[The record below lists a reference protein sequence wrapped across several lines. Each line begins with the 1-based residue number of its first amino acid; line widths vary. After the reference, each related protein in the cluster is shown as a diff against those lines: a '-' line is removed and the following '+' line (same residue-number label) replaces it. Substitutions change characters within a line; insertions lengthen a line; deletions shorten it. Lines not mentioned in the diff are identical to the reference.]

1 MPDAD
6 ESNDTASEEEKGREE
21 DVWHVVSSKR
31 SARGKT
37 HLEHIQNAKTTFRFG
52 EEDDDQDDDD
62 DENPASFESLVNETT
77 RKLLRAKKDVHES
90 SFFKRAM
97 NVFKRDELVSE
108 RLKNVLK
115 MIVLGTGSFRHSA
128 TSRYQMMFAILLV
141 EEAELMSEVKKV
153 CVYDPAFGKVDVEV
167 LKRMKVEKEGVR
179 VEAWSAEQSK
189 AFVENRE
196 DDGDYDDDDD
206 NDDDDRNETV
216 FAYMPHCE
224 ADLYEEILEH
234 RWVNT
239 GSETD
244 PMRRIL
250 LCGNKFSNYHERWSF
265 ANNSRLTTK
274 TKRKPKR
281 VVVVGNAENECV
293 EKELSLEGE
302 TKESKFAL
310 NNGAFND
317 TAVHVFKSGF
327 VRPSFLE

>member
-1 MPDAD
+1 MPNG
-6 ESNDTASEEEKGREE
+6 ESNDTASEEEKGGG

-37 HLEHIQNAKTTFRFG
+37 HLKNIQNAKTTFRFG
-52 EEDDDQDDDD
+52 EEDDQDE

-108 RLKNVLK
+108 RLKNVQK

-196 DDGDYDDDDD
+196 DD
-206 NDDDDRNETV
+206 DDRNETV

-265 ANNSRLTTK
+265 ANNLRLTTK

-293 EKELSLEGE
+293 EKEVSLEGE

>member
-1 MPDAD
+1 MPNG
-6 ESNDTASEEEKGREE
+6 ESNDTASEEEKGGG

-37 HLEHIQNAKTTFRFG
+37 HLKNIQNAKTTFRFG
-52 EEDDDQDDDD
+52 EEDDQDE

-108 RLKNVLK
+108 RLKNVQK

-167 LKRMKVEKEGVR
+167 LKRMKMEKEGVR

-196 DDGDYDDDDD
+196 DD
-206 NDDDDRNETV
+206 NDRNETV

-293 EKELSLEGE
+293 EKEVSLEGE

>member
-1 MPDAD
+1 MPNG
-6 ESNDTASEEEKGREE
+6 ESNDTANEEEKGGG

-37 HLEHIQNAKTTFRFG
+37 HLKNIQNAKTTFRFG
-52 EEDDDQDDDD
+52 EEDDQDE

-108 RLKNVLK
+108 RLKNVQK

-196 DDGDYDDDDD
+196 
-206 NDDDDRNETV
+206 DDDDRNETV

-293 EKELSLEGE
+293 EKEVSLEGE

>member
-1 MPDAD
+1 MPNG
-6 ESNDTASEEEKGREE
+6 ESNDTASEEEKGGG

-37 HLEHIQNAKTTFRFG
+37 HLKNIQNAKTTFRFG
-52 EEDDDQDDDD
+52 EEDDQDE

-108 RLKNVLK
+108 RLKNVQK

-128 TSRYQMMFAILLV
+128 TSRYQMMFAILFV

-196 DDGDYDDDDD
+196 
-206 NDDDDRNETV
+206 DDDDRNETV

-293 EKELSLEGE
+293 EKEVSLEGE

-327 VRPSFLE
+327 VRPRF

>member
-1 MPDAD
+1 MPNG
-6 ESNDTASEEEKGREE
+6 ESNDTASEEEKGGG

-37 HLEHIQNAKTTFRFG
+37 HLKNIQNAKTTFRFG
-52 EEDDDQDDDD
+52 EEDDQDE

-108 RLKNVLK
+108 RLKNVQK

-153 CVYDPAFGKVDVEV
+153 CVYDPAFDKVDVEV

-196 DDGDYDDDDD
+196 
-206 NDDDDRNETV
+206 DDDDRNETV

-293 EKELSLEGE
+293 EKEVSLEGE

>member
-1 MPDAD
+1 MPNG
-6 ESNDTASEEEKGREE
+6 ESNDTASEEEKGGG

-37 HLEHIQNAKTTFRFG
+37 HLKNILNAKTTFRFG
-52 EEDDDQDDDD
+52 EEDDQDE

-108 RLKNVLK
+108 RLKNVQK
-115 MIVLGTGSFRHSA
+115 MFVLGTGSFRHSA

-196 DDGDYDDDDD
+196 
-206 NDDDDRNETV
+206 DDDDRNETV

-293 EKELSLEGE
+293 EKEVSLEGE

-327 VRPSFLE
+327 VRPRF

>member
-1 MPDAD
+1 MPNA
-6 ESNDTASEEEKGREE
+6 ESNDTASEEEKGGG

-37 HLEHIQNAKTTFRFG
+37 HLKNIQNAKTTFRFG
-52 EEDDDQDDDD
+52 EEDDQDE

-108 RLKNVLK
+108 RLKNVQK

-189 AFVENRE
+189 SFVENRE
-196 DDGDYDDDDD
+196 
-206 NDDDDRNETV
+206 DDDDRNETV

-293 EKELSLEGE
+293 EKEVSLEGE

>member
-1 MPDAD
+1 MPNG
-6 ESNDTASEEEKGREE
+6 ESNDTASEEEKGGG

-37 HLEHIQNAKTTFRFG
+37 HLKNIQNAKTTFRFG
-52 EEDDDQDDDD
+52 EEDDQDE
-62 DENPASFESLVNETT
+62 DENPASFESFVNETT

-108 RLKNVLK
+108 RLKNVQK

-196 DDGDYDDDDD
+196 
-206 NDDDDRNETV
+206 DDDDRNETV

-293 EKELSLEGE
+293 EKEVSLEGE

>member
-1 MPDAD
+1 MPNG
-6 ESNDTASEEEKGREE
+6 ESNDTFSEEEKGGG

-37 HLEHIQNAKTTFRFG
+37 HLKNIQNAKTTFRFG
-52 EEDDDQDDDD
+52 EEDDQDE

-108 RLKNVLK
+108 RLKNVQK

-196 DDGDYDDDDD
+196 
-206 NDDDDRNETV
+206 DDDDRNETV

>member
-1 MPDAD
+1 MPNG
-6 ESNDTASEEEKGREE
+6 ESNDTASEDEKGGG

-37 HLEHIQNAKTTFRFG
+37 HLKNIQNAKTTFRFG
-52 EEDDDQDDDD
+52 EEDDQDE

-108 RLKNVLK
+108 RLKNVQK

-196 DDGDYDDDDD
+196 
-206 NDDDDRNETV
+206 DDDDRNETV

-293 EKELSLEGE
+293 EKEVSLEGE

>member
-1 MPDAD
+1 MPNG
-6 ESNDTASEEEKGREE
+6 ESNDTASEEEKGGG

-37 HLEHIQNAKTTFRFG
+37 HLKNILNAKTTFRFG
-52 EEDDDQDDDD
+52 EEDDQDE

-108 RLKNVLK
+108 RLKNVQK

-196 DDGDYDDDDD
+196 
-206 NDDDDRNETV
+206 DDDDRNETV

-293 EKELSLEGE
+293 EKEVSLEGE

-317 TAVHVFKSGF
+317 TAVHVLKSGF
-327 VRPSFLE
+327 VRPRF

>member
-1 MPDAD
+1 MPNG
-6 ESNDTASEEEKGREE
+6 ESNDTASEEEKGGG

-37 HLEHIQNAKTTFRFG
+37 HLKNIQNAKTTFRFG
-52 EEDDDQDDDD
+52 EEDDQDE

-196 DDGDYDDDDD
+196 DD
-206 NDDDDRNETV
+206 DDRNETV

>member
-1 MPDAD
+1 MPNG
-6 ESNDTASEEEKGREE
+6 ESNDTFSEEEKGGG

-37 HLEHIQNAKTTFRFG
+37 HLKNIQNAKTTFRFG
-52 EEDDDQDDDD
+52 EEDDQDE

-90 SFFKRAM
+90 SFFKRSM

-108 RLKNVLK
+108 RLKNVQK

-196 DDGDYDDDDD
+196 
-206 NDDDDRNETV
+206 DDDDRNETV

-293 EKELSLEGE
+293 EKEVSLEGE

>member
-52 EEDDDQDDDD
+52 EEDDQDDDD

-108 RLKNVLK
+108 RLKNVQK

-153 CVYDPAFGKVDVEV
+153 CVYDPAFGKVDVEG

-196 DDGDYDDDDD
+196 DD
-206 NDDDDRNETV
+206 DDRYETM

-250 LCGNKFSNYHERWSF
+250 LCGNKFSNYH
-265 ANNSRLTTK
+265 
-274 TKRKPKR
+274 
-281 VVVVGNAENECV
+281 
-293 EKELSLEGE
+293 
-302 TKESKFAL
+302 
-310 NNGAFND
+310 
-317 TAVHVFKSGF
+317 
-327 VRPSFLE
+327 

>member
-1 MPDAD
+1 MPNG
-6 ESNDTASEEEKGREE
+6 ESNDTASEEEKGGG

-37 HLEHIQNAKTTFRFG
+37 HLKNIQNAKTTFRFG
-52 EEDDDQDDDD
+52 EEDDQDE

-97 NVFKRDELVSE
+97 NVFKRDKLVSE
-108 RLKNVLK
+108 RLKNVQK

-167 LKRMKVEKEGVR
+167 LKRMKMEKEGVR

-196 DDGDYDDDDD
+196 
-206 NDDDDRNETV
+206 DDDDRNETV

-293 EKELSLEGE
+293 EKEVSLEGE

>member
-1 MPDAD
+1 
-6 ESNDTASEEEKGREE
+6 
-21 DVWHVVSSKR
+21 
-31 SARGKT
+31 
-37 HLEHIQNAKTTFRFG
+37 
-52 EEDDDQDDDD
+52 
-62 DENPASFESLVNETT
+62 
-77 RKLLRAKKDVHES
+77 
-90 SFFKRAM
+90 
-97 NVFKRDELVSE
+97 
-108 RLKNVLK
+108 
-115 MIVLGTGSFRHSA
+115 
-128 TSRYQMMFAILLV
+128 MMFAILLV

-153 CVYDPAFGKVDVEV
+153 CVYDPAFGKVDVDV

-179 VEAWSAEQSK
+179 VEVWSAEQSK
-189 AFVENRE
+189 SFVENRE
-196 DDGDYDDDDD
+196 
-206 NDDDDRNETV
+206 DDDDRNETV

-293 EKELSLEGE
+293 EKEVSLEGE

>member
-1 MPDAD
+1 MPNG
-6 ESNDTASEEEKGREE
+6 ESNDTASEEEKGGG

-37 HLEHIQNAKTTFRFG
+37 HLKNIQNAKTTFRFG
-52 EEDDDQDDDD
+52 EEDDQDE

-77 RKLLRAKKDVHES
+77 RKLLRAKKDIHES

-108 RLKNVLK
+108 RLKNVQK

-196 DDGDYDDDDD
+196 
-206 NDDDDRNETV
+206 DDDDRNETV

-293 EKELSLEGE
+293 EKEVSLGGE

>member
-1 MPDAD
+1 MPNG
-6 ESNDTASEEEKGREE
+6 ESNDTASEEEKGGG

-37 HLEHIQNAKTTFRFG
+37 HLKNIQNAKTTFRFG
-52 EEDDDQDDDD
+52 EEDDQDE

-108 RLKNVLK
+108 RLKNVQK

-196 DDGDYDDDDD
+196 
-206 NDDDDRNETV
+206 DDDDRNETV

>member
-1 MPDAD
+1 MPNG
-6 ESNDTASEEEKGREE
+6 ESNDTASEEEKGGG

-37 HLEHIQNAKTTFRFG
+37 HLKNIQNAKTTFRFG
-52 EEDDDQDDDD
+52 EEDDQDE
-62 DENPASFESLVNETT
+62 DENPTSFESLVNETT

-108 RLKNVLK
+108 RLKNVQK

-196 DDGDYDDDDD
+196 DD
-206 NDDDDRNETV
+206 DDRNETV

-274 TKRKPKR
+274 TKRKPNR
-281 VVVVGNAENECV
+281 VVVVGNQENACI
-293 EKELSLEGE
+293 EKEISLEDE
-302 TKESKFAL
+302 TKESKFSL
-310 NNGAFND
+310 HNGAFND

-327 VRPSFLE
+327 VRPGF

>member
-1 MPDAD
+1 MPNG
-6 ESNDTASEEEKGREE
+6 ESNDTASEEEKGGG

-37 HLEHIQNAKTTFRFG
+37 HLKNILNAKTTFRFG
-52 EEDDDQDDDD
+52 EEDDQDE

-108 RLKNVLK
+108 RLKNVQK

-196 DDGDYDDDDD
+196 
-206 NDDDDRNETV
+206 DDDDRNETV

-293 EKELSLEGE
+293 EKEVSLEGE

-327 VRPSFLE
+327 VRPRF

>member
-1 MPDAD
+1 MPNG
-6 ESNDTASEEEKGREE
+6 ESNDTASEEEKGGG

-37 HLEHIQNAKTTFRFG
+37 HLKNIQNAKTTFRFG
-52 EEDDDQDDDD
+52 EEDDQDE

-108 RLKNVLK
+108 RLKNVQK

-196 DDGDYDDDDD
+196 
-206 NDDDDRNETV
+206 DDDDRNETV

-293 EKELSLEGE
+293 EKEVSLEGE

>member
-1 MPDAD
+1 MPNG
-6 ESNDTASEEEKGREE
+6 ESNDTASEEEKGGG

-37 HLEHIQNAKTTFRFG
+37 HLKNILNAKTTFRFG
-52 EEDDDQDDDD
+52 EEDDQDE

-108 RLKNVLK
+108 RLKNVQK

-128 TSRYQMMFAILLV
+128 TSRYQMMFAILFV

-196 DDGDYDDDDD
+196 
-206 NDDDDRNETV
+206 DDDDRNETV

-293 EKELSLEGE
+293 EKEVSLEGE

-327 VRPSFLE
+327 VRPRF

>member
-1 MPDAD
+1 
-6 ESNDTASEEEKGREE
+6 
-21 DVWHVVSSKR
+21 
-31 SARGKT
+31 
-37 HLEHIQNAKTTFRFG
+37 
-52 EEDDDQDDDD
+52 
-62 DENPASFESLVNETT
+62 
-77 RKLLRAKKDVHES
+77 
-90 SFFKRAM
+90 
-97 NVFKRDELVSE
+97 
-108 RLKNVLK
+108 
-115 MIVLGTGSFRHSA
+115 MI
-128 TSRYQMMFAILLV
+128 
-141 EEAELMSEVKKV
+141 
-153 CVYDPAFGKVDVEV
+153 
-167 LKRMKVEKEGVR
+167 
-179 VEAWSAEQSK
+179 
-189 AFVENRE
+189 
-196 DDGDYDDDDD
+196 
-206 NDDDDRNETV
+206 DDRNETV

>member
-1 MPDAD
+1 MPNG
-6 ESNDTASEEEKGREE
+6 ESNDTASEEEKGGG

-37 HLEHIQNAKTTFRFG
+37 HLKNIQNAKTTFRFG
-52 EEDDDQDDDD
+52 EEDDQDE

-108 RLKNVLK
+108 RLKNVQK

-196 DDGDYDDDDD
+196 
-206 NDDDDRNETV
+206 DDDDRNETV

-293 EKELSLEGE
+293 EKEVSLGGE

>member
-1 MPDAD
+1 MPNG
-6 ESNDTASEEEKGREE
+6 ESNDTASEEEKGGG

-37 HLEHIQNAKTTFRFG
+37 HLKNIQNAKTTFRFG
-52 EEDDDQDDDD
+52 EEDDQDE

-108 RLKNVLK
+108 RLKNVQK

-189 AFVENRE
+189 SFVENRE
-196 DDGDYDDDDD
+196 
-206 NDDDDRNETV
+206 DDDDRNETV

-293 EKELSLEGE
+293 EKEVSLEGE

>member
-1 MPDAD
+1 MPNG
-6 ESNDTASEEEKGREE
+6 ESNDTASEEEKGGG

-37 HLEHIQNAKTTFRFG
+37 HLKNIQNAKTTFRFG
-52 EEDDDQDDDD
+52 EEDDQDE

-108 RLKNVLK
+108 RLKNVQK

-196 DDGDYDDDDD
+196 DD
-206 NDDDDRNETV
+206 DDRNETV

-274 TKRKPKR
+274 TKRKPNR
-281 VVVVGNAENECV
+281 VVVVGNQENACI
-293 EKELSLEGE
+293 EKEISLEDE
-302 TKESKFAL
+302 TKESKFSL
-310 NNGAFND
+310 HNGAFND

-327 VRPSFLE
+327 VRPGF

>member
-52 EEDDDQDDDD
+52 EEDDQDD

-115 MIVLGTGSFRHSA
+115 MIVLGTGSFTHSA

-196 DDGDYDDDDD
+196 DDGDDDDDDD
-206 NDDDDRNETV
+206 NDDDD
-216 FAYMPHCE
+216 
-224 ADLYEEILEH
+224 D
-234 RWVNT
+234 
-239 GSETD
+239 D
-244 PMRRIL
+244 DD
-250 LCGNKFSNYHERWSF
+250 
-265 ANNSRLTTK
+265 
-274 TKRKPKR
+274 
-281 VVVVGNAENECV
+281 
-293 EKELSLEGE
+293 
-302 TKESKFAL
+302 
-310 NNGAFND
+310 GAFH
-317 TAVHVFKSGF
+317 TMTKPFT
-327 VRPSFLE
+327 

>member
-1 MPDAD
+1 MPNA
-6 ESNDTASEEEKGREE
+6 ESNDTASEEEKGGG

-37 HLEHIQNAKTTFRFG
+37 HLKNIQNAKTTFRFG
-52 EEDDDQDDDD
+52 EEDDQDE

-90 SFFKRAM
+90 SFFKRSM

-108 RLKNVLK
+108 RLKNVQK

-196 DDGDYDDDDD
+196 
-206 NDDDDRNETV
+206 DDDDRNETV

-293 EKELSLEGE
+293 EKEVSLEGE

>member
-1 MPDAD
+1 MPNG
-6 ESNDTASEEEKGREE
+6 ESNDTASEEEKGGG

-37 HLEHIQNAKTTFRFG
+37 HLKNIQNAKTTFRFG
-52 EEDDDQDDDD
+52 EEDDQDE

-108 RLKNVLK
+108 RLKNVQK

-167 LKRMKVEKEGVR
+167 LKRMKMEKEGVR

-196 DDGDYDDDDD
+196 
-206 NDDDDRNETV
+206 DDDDRNETV

-293 EKELSLEGE
+293 EKEVSLEGE

>member
-1 MPDAD
+1 MPNG
-6 ESNDTASEEEKGREE
+6 ESNDTASEEEKGGG

-37 HLEHIQNAKTTFRFG
+37 HLKNIQNAKTTFRFG
-52 EEDDDQDDDD
+52 EEDDQDE
-62 DENPASFESLVNETT
+62 DENPTSFESLVNETT

-108 RLKNVLK
+108 RLKNVQK

-196 DDGDYDDDDD
+196 
-206 NDDDDRNETV
+206 DDDDRNETV

-293 EKELSLEGE
+293 EKEVSLEGE

-327 VRPSFLE
+327 VRPRF